1 MKRIGLSVVAVI
13 AAVALLAVPALA
25 AKPKMASYESA
36 AAAIAQLYSQSKP
49 LPLPKAKASIK
60 TIAQAYKFQAVLVK
74 HLQKYYG
81 PVIGYKG
88 GLTSPGA
95 RKQFKVRSAVTG
107 VMLQKMLVQP
117 GATVPLKAYVRPF
130 IEVEVAFIMA
140 QPIKRPVKWI
150 KNLKK
155 MVKAVGPAIELPDI
169 CLADMKNLSGLDII
183 AADVA
188 PRYFIV
194 GRTMPH
200 GALKLDKLAVTL
212 SHNGKVVRK
221 GVAKAVMGGQWKGL
235 RWAINNI
242 IAHGGQIKAGDV
254 IITGSMTPLYPGKP
268 GKYVAEYGPLGK
280 VTFTLK

>member
-1 MKRIGLSVVAVI
+1 MKRIGLSLAAII
-13 AAVALLAVPALA
+13 AAAALLSVPALA
-25 AKPKMASYESA
+25 AAPKMASYESVA
-36 AAAIAQLYSQSKP
+36 AATANLYQQGKP
-49 LPLPKAKASIK
+49 LPLPTAKARIK
-60 TIAQAYKFQAVLVK
+60 TTGQAYKFQAVLVK
-74 HLQKYYG
+74 HLQKYFG
-81 PVIGYKG
+81 PIIGYKG

-95 RKQFKVRSAVTG
+95 RKRFKVRSAVTG
-107 VMLQKMLVQP
+107 VLLQKMLLKP
-117 GATVPLKAYVRPF
+117 GATVPVKAYVRPF

-140 QPIKRPVKWI
+140 QPIKRPIKWI

-155 MVKAVGPAIELPDI
+155 MVRAVGPAIELPDI
-169 CLADMKNLSGLDII
+169 CFADMKHLTGLDII
-183 AADVA
+183 AGDVA

-194 GRTMPH
+194 GRTMAH

-242 IAHGGQIKAGDV
+242 IRHGGQIKAGDV

-268 GKYVAEYGPLGK
+268 GKYVAEYGPLGRI
-280 VTFTLK
+280 TFTLK